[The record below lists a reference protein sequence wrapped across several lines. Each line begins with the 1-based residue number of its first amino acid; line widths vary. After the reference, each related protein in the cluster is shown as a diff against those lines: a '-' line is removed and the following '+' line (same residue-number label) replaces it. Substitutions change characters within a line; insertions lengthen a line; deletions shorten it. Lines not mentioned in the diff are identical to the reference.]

1 MILKEEICEIGQF
14 NKPHGIN
21 GEISATFECDVEDVE
36 SLSCIVVDVDGIFV
50 PFFVSG
56 IRPKRATTLL
66 LKIDDVDSEE
76 AAKAFV
82 GKPIY
87 ALRDQLEIEY
97 ADDDLR
103 SLVGYTVSDERD
115 GILGE
120 IVDIEDSTENMLF
133 IVETSDGEN
142 FFIPIADEFI
152 IAIDDDARR
161 VEMRLPEG
169 ITEL

>member
-1 MILKEEICEIGQF
+1 M
-14 NKPHGIN
+14 
-21 GEISATFECDVEDVE
+21 
-36 SLSCIVVDVDGIFV
+36 
-50 PFFVSG
+50 
-56 IRPKRATTLL
+56 
-66 LKIDDVDSEE
+66 
-76 AAKAFV
+76 
-82 GKPIY
+82 
-87 ALRDQLEIEY
+87 RDQLEIEY

>member
-14 NKPHGIN
+14 NKSHGIN

-56 IRPKRATTLL
+56 IRPKSATTLL

-82 GKPIY
+82 GKSIY